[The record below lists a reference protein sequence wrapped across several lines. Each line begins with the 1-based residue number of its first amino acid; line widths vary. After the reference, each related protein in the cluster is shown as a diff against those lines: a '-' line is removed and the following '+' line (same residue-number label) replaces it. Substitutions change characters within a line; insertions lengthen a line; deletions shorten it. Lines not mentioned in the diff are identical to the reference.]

1 MKARV
6 VILGPRYVSIFF
18 SMIFHAYCG
27 NNDQILRKTRITTT
41 FTKFWPLRY
50 FVFLWSFMLSFNQFT
65 LGTWWVHRGQDS
77 IQISY
82 KSDQYYGCYVQW
94 KAGEREFSIFRK
106 KHWPSPELWISR
118 MGQIFVFWKKSDA
131 SFGSSDASDF
141 FSFLIFTFSILIHNS
156 AQGWFDSN
164 FHLNSFSAQNSF
176 PFSPEGVWKL
186 YVWWFLSQGLM

>member
-1 MKARV
+1 MHIV
-6 VILGPRYVSIFF
+6 VTMTKYCEKLELQQHLQNFDLWDILCFYGRLCCLSINLLWGPDEYIVAKIPSKFHTNRTSIMAVMFSNRQEKGGFQFF
-18 SMIFHAYCG
+18 
-27 NNDQILRKTRITTT
+27 
-41 FTKFWPLRY
+41 
-50 FVFLWSFMLSFNQFT
+50 
-65 LGTWWVHRGQDS
+65 
-77 IQISY
+77 
-82 KSDQYYGCYVQW
+82 
-94 KAGEREFSIFRK
+94 EK

-176 PFSPEGVWKL
+176 PFSPEDVWKL
-186 YVWWFLSQGLM
+186 FVWWFLSQGLM